1 MLDVHI
7 AKSGDLAV
15 IQCKGRIVRSD
26 AAFAL
31 RDAVTQQ
38 RDARIV
44 VLDLSEVESLEGGGL
59 GMLVFLQR
67 WTRDIGIQFK
77 LFGPSNPVRKSLERA
92 SSTSGFEITPANEVL
107 SPQASAGGSD
117 ELPFHG

>member
-1 MLDVHI
+1 MLEVHI
-7 AKSGDLAV
+7 TKSNDVVV
-15 IQCKGRIVRSD
+15 IHCKGRIVRSA

-38 RDARIV
+38 RDARVV

-67 WTRDIGIQFK
+67 WTRDNGIQFK
-77 LFGPSNPVRKSLERA
+77 LFGPSNPVRKSLERGG
-92 SSTSGFEITPANEVL
+92 STSRFEITSVKEVL
-107 SPQASAGGSD
+107 SLHAS
-117 ELPFHG
+117 